1 MKLSQIALVVALSA
15 VTAFAVGKY
24 TPATAPSAAKQETA
38 FERVMRTGTLRCGYY
53 VFAPAT
59 IRDPNTGKLSGLSID
74 MMEKIAQRAGIKVEW
89 TEEVTFSNWVLPLQ
103 GNRFD
108 AACTPMWPE
117 IPLAKAVSFTEP
129 LFYAGLYP
137 LVRADDT
144 RFADDQ
150 SRLNAPDVTFL
161 TQDGNAT
168 DILARDAFPN
178 AKFYTVSAMVSG
190 GEYYQSILAK
200 KADAVLTDRNLLAQ
214 FKKMNGE
221 TLRFVDSNHPVKVQ
235 AFSLVVGQNEM
246 LLKNFLDQAIHELN
260 NNGDMDRILRKWE
273 DEPGLTY
280 LRVAPPFGQTG
291 R

>member
-1 MKLSQIALVVALSA
+1 MKLSQIALVIALSA

-24 TPATAPSAAKQETA
+24 TATPPSTTAKQETA

-59 IRDPNTGKLSGLSID
+59 IRDPNTGKLSGLSVDI
-74 MMEKIAQRAGIKVEW
+74 MEKIAQRAGLKVEW

-117 IPLAKAVSFTEP
+117 IPLAKAVLFTEP

-144 RFADDQ
+144 RFENDQ
-150 SRLNAPDVTFL
+150 TRLNAPDVTFL

-168 DILARDAFPN
+168 DILARDAFPK

-221 TLRFVDSNHPVKVQ
+221 SLRFVDTTRPVKVQ
-235 AFSLVVGQNEM
+235 AFTLVVGSDEGR
-246 LLKNFLDQAIHELN
+246 LKNFLDQSIHELN

-280 LRVAPPFGQTG
+280 LRVTPSFKQ
-291 R
+291 